1 MIQLIKK
8 YWIGMVAAVLIVI
21 AGGMIYKKLHP
32 KVLPANLVEGS
43 GRIDGDL
50 ISLNTKYPGRV
61 KSIFVD
67 DGVPVKKG
75 MVVAVLGSREYEA
88 QREQIRAQIVALQKQ
103 FDAKKIELQIAQTT
117 IPEALKKAKEQLRS
131 AEAKRKV
138 LEENIKAQ
146 EKVLSQ
152 AKKDHKRSAFLYKSK
167 TIDSHSFEL
176 SKLKVETEQDK
187 YDALLQQR
195 DAVEAAIGVAKS
207 AVAEAEASQ
216 KKLLALQADLSAFKA
231 QIEATQA
238 SLSKVE
244 AVISELTL
252 HSPVTG
258 HTVEKIASVGEVV
271 GAGMPVATLIDP
283 HSLYLK
289 IFVDT
294 LQNGRI
300 KLGDKAVIF
309 LDAYPDRPIAAKVVN
324 IAQQAEFT
332 PKEVSVRSDR
342 IQRVFAVHLKPLKVD
357 PLLKLGI
364 PAIGV
369 ISIDGKGLPK
379 SLDEIPVL

>member
-1 MIQLIKK
+1 MQIIKK
-8 YWIGMVAAVLIVI
+8 YWIGFLAVALIAVAAV
-21 AGGMIYKKLHP
+21 MIYQKLHP
-32 KVLPANLVEGS
+32 KVLPSNLVEGT

-50 ISLNTKYPGRV
+50 INLNTKYPGRIEKIYV
-61 KSIFVD
+61 S
-67 DGVPVKKG
+67 DGVAVTKG
-75 MVVAVLGSREYEA
+75 MVIAILSSKEYQAQKAQIEA
-88 QREQIRAQIVALQKQ
+88 QIEALKKTLE
-103 FDAKKIELQIAQTT
+103 AKKIELEIARTAV
-117 IPEALKKAKEQLRS
+117 PAGLKKAKEQLKS
-131 AEAKRKV
+131 AQTKQKV

-146 EKVLSQ
+146 QKVLAQ
-152 AKKDHKRSAFLYKSK
+152 AEKDHKRSVFLYKSK
-167 TIDSHSFEL
+167 AIDPHAFEI
-176 SKLKVETEQDK
+176 SKLKVDTEHDK
-187 YDALLQQR
+187 YKALLLER
-195 DAVEAAIGVAKS
+195 NELTAAIAVAQS

-216 KKLLALQADLSAFKA
+216 KKIFSLESSIEAFKDTIKAEEASKA
-231 QIEATQA
+231 QVDAIIA
-238 SLSKVE
+238 SL
-244 AVISELTL
+244 TL
-252 HSPVTG
+252 RSPIDG
-258 HTVEKIASVGEVV
+258 FTVEKIASVGEVV

-309 LDAYPDRPIAAKVVN
+309 LDAYPDRPIEASVVN
-324 IAQQAEFT
+324 VAQQAEFT

-369 ISIDGKGLPK
+369 ITIDGKGLPK